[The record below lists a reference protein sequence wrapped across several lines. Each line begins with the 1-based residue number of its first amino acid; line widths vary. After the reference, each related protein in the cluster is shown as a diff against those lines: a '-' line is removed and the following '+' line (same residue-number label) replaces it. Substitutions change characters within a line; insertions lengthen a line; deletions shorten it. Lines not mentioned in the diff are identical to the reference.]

1 MKREISS
8 ILLRPQSPMKHLTS
22 TTAFS
27 QKLSVGAELGAISS
41 VSESYASTNFNNR
54 RHTYLAGLK
63 LNYAYHTR
71 LIFSTG

>member
-8 ILLRPQSPMKHLTS
+8 ILLRPQSPMKRLTS

-63 LNYAYHTR
+63 LNYSYNTR
-71 LIFSTG
+71 LSFSTG

>member
-1 MKREISS
+1 MKRLT
-8 ILLRPQSPMKHLTS
+8 ILLLTS

-27 QKLSVGAELGAISS
+27 QKLSVGAELGAISW
-41 VSESYASTNFNNR
+41 VSQRYKSTAFNNR

-63 LNYAYHTR
+63 LNYAYNTR